1 MNHNEI
7 AGMLDRL
14 EINGIRLWQEDG
26 KLKYSAPQGALTS
39 EIRSVLKQQ
48 KADIIDFLKKD
59 AEEVAVVHDED
70 NRYQPFP
77 LTDIQSA
84 YLIGRNEAF
93 ALSGVACHI
102 YMEFHY
108 ENLEPQRAEDIWNL
122 MIKRHDSLRTCFR
135 ADGTQVVL
143 PSVGRLRID
152 YADVS
157 EKGKNAKS
165 ERIETVRAELG
176 HCIHAADNPPLMA
189 LAITKTDCDAI
200 LHLSMDFIMADW
212 TSIRLLLAEFEG
224 MYFYGDGV
232 LPEFEVS
239 FRDYL
244 TSEAL
249 LKEKSGFYKDKKYWL
264 DKIDTLPAAPDIAVK
279 RSSAADSKLFKR
291 LYLNLEPERWDKLK
305 SFAAKFGLT
314 PSSAVL
320 ASYAQVL
327 HWWSSTDKFSLN
339 LTVLNRFPLHEQVNS
354 LIGDFTS
361 VSLLECDF
369 TDSASFAQSARKL
382 NARLFD
388 DLDHRLYSGVMVM
401 REIARRKGREAA
413 LMPFVYTSSIGVIQE
428 DPARPMV
435 GRFDGEGISQTPQ
448 VYLDCQA
455 MDGSFGLQVNW
466 DYRDGIFHENVIEDM
481 FAAFK
486 SLLEMLS
493 DSAEIWSSDIP
504 PILPKYQ
511 AEMIAQSNST
521 NVQLPGG
528 LLHSGLLDSIRRT
541 PDKLAA
547 ADESKS
553 FTYGELGLL
562 ASAVKLQLINTG
574 CSKGDTVGIVMPKS
588 VYQISSAVGILDA
601 QCVYVPIDV
610 HQAPLRREKI
620 LTQCGISVIITLRA
634 YEDMFNSD
642 AYKLIFADELTPA
655 PSLSLTG
662 EGDESAL
669 AYIIYT
675 SGSTGTPKGVA
686 IRHSAAVNTIE
697 DINSRF
703 DVTADDAVLGLSQL
717 NFDLSVYDIFGVL
730 GVGGSVIYPSAAK
743 YADPSHWMELV
754 KKYKITLWNSVPA
767 FIQMFT
773 DYIESSS
780 EKVLPHMRLVM
791 MSGDWIPVTLPERI
805 WALNPDVLTV
815 SLGGATEASIWS
827 IYHICREIKREWN
840 SIPYGKPLAN
850 QGYHVLDGK
859 LRERP
864 FWVQG
869 DLYITGVG
877 LADCYYKQDELTSDA
892 FITVNGTRMYKTG
905 DTGRWMSDGE
915 IEFMGRNDGQLK
927 IHGHRIELGEIDNC
941 IIQTGAVQ
949 CCTLAIGTPTGEK
962 TLISFYCAESESDA
976 SAIKEKLKDSLPV
989 YMIPSIIKYKES
1001 LPLTANGKV
1010 DRKKLSAEAETLLK
1024 DKLSEH
1030 IEDETLTPSE
1040 QQVFDI
1046 CSELLRI
1053 NSIGKNDDLYSKGAD
1068 SLMIGKA
1075 AGIIREKLLPS
1086 VSFDSILA
1094 QLLRGPSIREIA
1106 EFIDSQN
1113 SGTETSSDSED
1124 TPQSDSFAVLKAS
1137 PAASDK
1143 IAVLLW
1149 DENGADTLM
1158 QPLADKLSGSFGI
1171 AQLLPCNLDN
1181 LKEKSAEDA
1190 LQVVTDS
1197 CVEAIKHYSDK
1208 DITIFAHGSS
1218 SWFGIELAGR
1228 LTAAEYP
1235 LDKLVLIDALPSD
1248 ESDEAL
1254 DEYKRLAAAVSAA
1267 EPGLYMGDMLLL
1279 YTDGAESAEAY
1290 WSSAC
1295 LGSFDSKHISGAHTS
1310 CLSEQ
1315 ADAII
1320 SATN

>member
-14 EINGIRLWQEDG
+14 EINGIKLWQEDG
-26 KLKYSAPQGALTS
+26 KLKYSAPQGALTA
-39 EIRSVLKQQ
+39 EIRAVLKQE
-48 KADIIDFLKKD
+48 KADIINFLKKD
-59 AEEVAVVHDED
+59 AEAVVVAHDEE
-70 NRYQPFP
+70 NRYKPFP

-108 ENLEPQRAEDIWNL
+108 DELEPQKAEDIWNA
-122 MIKRHDSLRTCFR
+122 MIKRHDSLRTCFC

-143 PSVGRLRID
+143 ESVPPLRIN

-157 EKGKNAKS
+157 EGGQSAKS
-165 ERIETVRAELG
+165 ERIESVRAELG

-200 LHLSMDFIMADW
+200 LHLSMDFIMVDW
-212 TSIRLLLAEFEG
+212 TSIHLLLAEFEG
-224 MYFYGDGV
+224 MYFYGDSI
-232 LPEFEVS
+232 LPEFEIS

-244 TSEAL
+244 TAEAL
-249 LKEKSGFYKDKKYWL
+249 LKEKSGFYKDKKYWM

-279 RSSAADSKLFKR
+279 HSSDSKQFKR
-291 LYLNLEPERWDKLK
+291 LYLNLDPERWNSLK
-305 SFAAKFGLT
+305 GFAAKFGLT
-314 PSSAVL
+314 PSSVVL

-327 HWWSSTDKFSLN
+327 DWWSNTDKFSLN

-369 TDSASFAQSARKL
+369 TDSVSFADSARKL

-401 REIARRKGREAA
+401 REIAKRKGRESA

-428 DPARPMV
+428 NPERPMV

-466 DYRDGIFHENVIEDM
+466 DYRDGIFDENVVEDM

-486 SLLEMLS
+486 ALLEKLCES
-493 DSAEIWSSDIP
+493 EEIWSTDIA
-504 PILPKYQ
+504 PILPQYQ
-511 AEMIAQSNST
+511 LDIVAEVNKT
-521 NVQLPGG
+521 DTELPKG
-528 LLHSGLLDSIRRT
+528 LLHGRILDSIKRT
-541 PDKLAA
+541 PEKLAA
-547 ADESKS
+547 ADENKS
-553 FTYGELGLL
+553 LTYGELGLL
-562 ASAVKLQLINTG
+562 ASAVKSQLEGAG

-588 VYQISSAVGILDA
+588 VYQIISAVGILDA

-620 LTQCGISVIITLRA
+620 LTQCGISVIVTLSA
-634 YEDMFNSD
+634 YKEMFDGAS
-642 AYKLIFADELTPA
+642 YKLILADELVPA
-655 PSLSLTG
+655 SSVSLTA
-662 EGDESAL
+662 EGDTDAL

-703 DVTADDAVLGLSQL
+703 DVTSDDCILGLSQL

-730 GVGGSVIYPSAAK
+730 GAGGTLVYPSAAK
-743 YADPSHWMELV
+743 YADPSHWMELI
-754 KKYKITLWNSVPA
+754 KQYKITLWNSVPA
-767 FIQMFT
+767 FMQMLT

-780 EKVLPHMRLVM
+780 EKTLPHMRLIM

-827 IYHICREIKREWN
+827 IYHICREVKRDWN

-850 QGYHVLDGK
+850 QGYHVLDSK

-877 LADCYYKQDELTSDA
+877 LADCYYKEDQLTADA
-892 FITVNGTRMYKTG
+892 FLTVNGVRMYKTG
-905 DTGRWMSDGE
+905 DTGRWMANGE

-927 IHGHRIELGEIDNC
+927 IHGHRIELGEIDSC
-941 IIQTGAVQ
+941 IVQAGAIQ
-949 CCTLAIGTPTGEK
+949 CCTLAIGSPTGEK
-962 TLISFYCAESESDA
+962 ILVSFYCADA
-976 SAIKEKLKDSLPV
+976 EADVSAMKEKLKDSLPI

-1010 DRKKLSAEAETLLK
+1010 DRKQLSAEAEELLK
-1024 DKLSEH
+1024 EQLSEH
-1030 IEDETLTPSE
+1030 VEDEPLTPLE
-1040 QQVFDI
+1040 QEVFDI
-1046 CSELLRI
+1046 CAELLNI
-1053 NSIGKNDDLYSKGAD
+1053 TSIGKNDDLYSKGAD
-1068 SLMIGKA
+1068 SLIIGKA

-1086 VSFDSILA
+1086 ASFDNILA

-1106 EFIDSQN
+1106 EFIDAHRSGAN
-1113 SGTETSSDSED
+1113 SVKSSDSD
-1124 TPQSDSFAVLKAS
+1124 KQSESFAALKAA
-1137 PAASDK
+1137 PADLDK

-1149 DENGADTLM
+1149 DENGSDALM
-1158 QPLADKLSGSFGI
+1158 QPIADKCSADFGI
-1171 AQLLPCNLDN
+1171 AQILPCNLDK
-1181 LKEKSAEDA
+1181 LKEQSAEDA
-1190 LQVVTDS
+1190 LQTVTDS
-1197 CVEAIKHYSDK
+1197 CIEAIRPYADK
-1208 DITIFAHGSS
+1208 EITIFAHGSS
-1218 SWFGIELAGR
+1218 SWFAIELAGK

-1235 LDKLVLIDALPSD
+1235 LNKLMLIDALPSD
-1248 ESDEAL
+1248 DDAA
-1254 DEYKRLAAAVSAA
+1254 DDYKHLAAEVSAI
-1267 EPGLYMGDMLLL
+1267 EPGLYMGDLALF
-1279 YTDGAESAEAY
+1279 YTDGANSTEEY

-1295 LGSFDSKHISGAHTS
+1295 LGDFDAQHISGDHTS

-1315 ADAII
+1315 ADVIV
-1320 SATN
+1320 SASK